1 MHTFI
6 IISLWVVIVITF
18 GIYWH
23 ALKISQKVTKC
34 VSLLEKIA
42 EGMKK

>member
-34 VSLLEKIA
+34 ESLLEKIT

>member
-34 VSLLEKIA
+34 ASLLEKIA